1 MLRGCAERMHE
12 THSGEET
19 SPSTWEYRMW
29 ARMEK
34 WSLGGFSDSMTEYL
48 WNGHQRGQ
56 GGALAIRRQ
65 AVT

>member
-1 MLRGCAERMHE
+1 
-12 THSGEET
+12 
-19 SPSTWEYRMW
+19 MW